1 MILWFSNFLWREKYI
16 LRTPQVFHVSPPPQ
30 VYSRC
35 GETRACLAAQPSPLI
50 TAHTHTCSYI
60 SSPTHTHTHT
70 HTHTCSYISH
80 HTHTH
85 MFLHI
90 HPTHTHTCSY
100 ISTLYTRTCSY
111 IGTHPTHSA
120 RSCTYE
126 YSAESNNILT
136 NSQNFAK
143 SFKFVKM
150 KARWN

>member
-60 SSPTHTHTHT
+60 SSPTHTHTPTHVPTYPTTHT
-70 HTHTCSYISH
+70 HTHVPTYPPY
-80 HTHTH
+80 THPH

-90 HPTHTHTCSY
+90 HPIHPHMFLYRYPPYTLSAVLY
-100 ISTLYTRTCSY
+100 IRVQ
-111 IGTHPTHSA
+111 
-120 RSCTYE
+120 R
-126 YSAESNNILT
+126 
-136 NSQNFAK
+136 
-143 SFKFVKM
+143 
-150 KARWN
+150 